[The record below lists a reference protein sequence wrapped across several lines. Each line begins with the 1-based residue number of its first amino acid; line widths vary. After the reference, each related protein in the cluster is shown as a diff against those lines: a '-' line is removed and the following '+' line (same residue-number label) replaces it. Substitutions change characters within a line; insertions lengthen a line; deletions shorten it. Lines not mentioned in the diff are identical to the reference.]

1 MTALHCPR
9 SVPWTTFAGQA
20 VRVGAWWSVTVT
32 VKVQALVRAL
42 VSVAVQVTVV
52 TPLTKSVPLAGPQ
65 TKVTPGQLSVAVGAN
80 VTWAVQAPR
89 SVLTATFAGQ
99 VICGSSVSLTVTV
112 KVQLAELLAASVA
125 LQVTVVVP
133 LLNAV
138 PLAGAHVTVTG
149 PSQTSLAVGAM

>member
-1 MTALHCPR
+1 MTALHRPA
-9 SVPWTTFAGQA
+9 SVPWVMLAGQA
-20 VRVGAWWSVTVT
+20 VRAGAWWSLTVT
-32 VKVQALVRAL
+32 VNVQVLVRAL

-52 TPLTKSVPLAGPQ
+52 TPLIKSVPLAGLQ

-80 VTWAVQAPR
+80 VTWVVQAPR
-89 SVLTATFAGQ
+89 SVLTATLAGQ

-112 KVQLAELLAASVA
+112 KVQLAVLLAASVA

-133 LLNAV
+133 LSNAV

-149 PSQTSLAVGAM
+149 PSQTSLAVGAV